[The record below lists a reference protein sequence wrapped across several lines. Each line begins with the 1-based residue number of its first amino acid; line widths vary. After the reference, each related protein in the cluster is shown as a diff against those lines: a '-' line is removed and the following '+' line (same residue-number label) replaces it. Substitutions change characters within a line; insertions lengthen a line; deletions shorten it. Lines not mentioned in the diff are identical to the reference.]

1 MHALRDKI
9 TTPYKA
15 MAIAGSIGIII
26 LTNFVAAGEGK
37 AQAAK
42 IVGTGAVSCATFL
55 RDIARNPSY
64 EREYFAW
71 AQGYMSGILM
81 RAPPGKDENLDLAPP
96 GFPVKDQ
103 LGFFRDFC
111 AEHEQNDFADAAA
124 QLYQRLREFA
134 PK

>member
-1 MHALRDKI
+1 M
-9 TTPYKA
+9 
-15 MAIAGSIGIII
+15 
-26 LTNFVAAGEGK
+26 
-37 AQAAK
+37 AK
-42 IVGTGAVSCATFL
+42 IVGTGAATCATFL
-55 RDIARNPSY
+55 SDIARNPFS

-81 RAPPGKDENLDLAPP
+81 RAPPGKDENLDLTPP

-134 PK
+134 PKCGNEARSRSRRSSGVGQESHPMIAHRMARV

>member
-1 MHALRDKI
+1 M
-9 TTPYKA
+9 T
-15 MAIAGSIGIII
+15 
-26 LTNFVAAGEGK
+26 LTLAVSECK
-37 AQAAK
+37 AQSAK

-55 RDIARNPSY
+55 RDIARSPIY
-64 EREYFAW
+64 EREYFSW

-81 RAPPGKDENLDLAPP
+81 RAPPGKDENLDLTPP

-103 LGFFRDFC
+103 LGFFREFC
-111 AEHEQNDFADAAA
+111 AEHQQDDFAYAAV